1 MYKICV
7 TVYTVE
13 LLSTKKSHFWTGE
26 PVTSQIVE
34 LAVLDL
40 PPHASPT
47 LAGHL
52 CPLVAECRKR
62 QLSHGSFTSILCF
75 ALFFFWVVFS
85 LCVVCMFNLTSVLS
99 DCMTY

>member
-40 PPHASPT
+40 PPM
-47 LAGHL
+47 LAQHL
-52 CPLVAECRKR
+52 LDICVPLW
-62 QLSHGSFTSILCF
+62 LN
-75 ALFFFWVVFS
+75 VVKG
-85 LCVVCMFNLTSVLS
+85 N
-99 DCMTY
+99 